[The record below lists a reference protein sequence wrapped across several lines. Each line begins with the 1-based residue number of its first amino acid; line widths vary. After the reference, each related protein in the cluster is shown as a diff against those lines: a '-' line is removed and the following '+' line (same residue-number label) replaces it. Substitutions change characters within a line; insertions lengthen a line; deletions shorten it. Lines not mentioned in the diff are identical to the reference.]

1 MSCQADPINKGRDKE
16 TIIVRPIDYCH
27 LFLYSDLHN
36 IDFLHLFLDLHFCA
50 VPCGVLTLFT
60 HVILVG
66 DGDKLQGMEI
76 KWQPC
81 KVLWVT
87 SVRDSVSWV

>member
-1 MSCQADPINKGRDKE
+1 MYSVPPVDYILNF
-16 TIIVRPIDYCH
+16 IIHTFFIF
-27 LFLYSDLHN
+27 FLTYISVLYHVARLH
-36 IDFLHLFLDLHFCA
+36 
-50 VPCGVLTLFT
+50 LFT
-60 HVILVG
+60 HVILLG